1 MIIFIAQEH
10 FFFFFGWGVGGY
22 LKEIKVET
30 KVDEIK

>member
-10 FFFFFGWGVGGY
+10 FFFFGWGVGGY